1 MRCPTRLPQ
10 QSDGRHVPH
19 RGGYSRVTIAVAVIR
34 QHVKATVARISCI
47 MDGSGFQ
54 TVPDVLTLRGVCVL
68 CAFMTLATNGE
79 VMARSREL

>member
-19 RGGYSRVTIAVAVIR
+19 KGGYIRITIAVAVIR

-47 MDGSGFQ
+47 MDGSGF
-54 TVPDVLTLRGVCVL
+54 
-68 CAFMTLATNGE
+68 
-79 VMARSREL
+79 